1 MEGLIIIAVIWFVI
15 STLTKGAKKAA
26 GSGNRRTGEWTA
38 RPNPAARP
46 RTAGPVR
53 PAAPPEW
60 SDIMTMLTGEQSK
73 PAPQEMPSEEG
84 VSTDYAGNFESLSGA
99 TLLEGAPT
107 MMGDEALDY
116 EGRDLPGERPA
127 EAWAALPSSEEPAQA
142 PARAF
147 SLRRSPS
154 AMREAV
160 VWAEILAK
168 PKALRRA
175 VR

>member
-15 STLTKGAKKAA
+15 NTFTKGVKKAA

-46 RTAGPVR
+46 RPAAPMRPV
-53 PAAPPEW
+53 APPEW

-84 VSTDYAGNFESLSGA
+84 VSTDSYGSFESVSGA

-107 MMGDEALDY
+107 MMGDEGLDY
-116 EGRDLPGERPA
+116 EGRDLPDERA
-127 EAWAALPSSEEPAQA
+127 AGALAALPRSEEPTEA
-142 PARAF
+142 PAPAF
-147 SLRRSPS
+147 TVRRGSS

>member
-15 STLTKGAKKAA
+15 STFTKGVKKAA

-46 RTAGPVR
+46 RPAEPVR

-60 SDIMTMLTGEQSK
+60 SDIMTMFTGEQSK
-73 PAPQEMPSEEG
+73 PAPQEMSSDEG
-84 VSTDYAGNFESLSGA
+84 VSTDSYGSFESVTGA
-99 TLLEGAPT
+99 TLLEDAPT
-107 MMGDEALDY
+107 IMGNERLIY
-116 EGRDLPGERPA
+116 EGRDLPAERPA
-127 EAWAALPSSEEPAQA
+127 GALAANRRSEEPTQTPA
-142 PARAF
+142 PAFAVPRH
-147 SLRRSPS
+147 PS

-160 VWAEILAK
+160 VWAEILEK